1 MLGIIKNKK
10 GEKIDYTFHYGS
22 EKNRFLLIV
31 AHGVTADKD
40 TPIVTNLAEKVA
52 TEGMSVLRFS
62 FTGNGESEGRFEEC
76 TISKEIEDLQSIL
89 TITTEHGWRPIFA
102 GHSVGSA
109 VGVLTASID
118 SRIQLLISLAG
129 VVSTE
134 VFCETEFGTVTPG
147 EGYMWG
153 NSNCPL
159 SQEFVNDM
167 KQIKSVLPRASG
179 LELPWLLV
187 HGTAD
192 EIVPITESNL
202 LLSNVENTRE
212 LVEVDGADH
221 LFSGNST
228 NILADCVI
236 DWLGRKLQV
245 N

>member
-1 MLGIIKNKK
+1 MLGIIRNKK

-31 AHGVTADKD
+31 AHGVTGDKEA
-40 TPIVTNLAEKVA
+40 PLVTTLSERVA

-89 TITTEHGWRPIFA
+89 TIVTEHGWRPIFA
-102 GHSVGSA
+102 GHSMGSA
-109 VGVLTASID
+109 VGVLTASVD
-118 SRIQLLISLAG
+118 SRIQLLISIAG
-129 VVSTE
+129 MVSTE
-134 VFCETEFGTVTPG
+134 AFYEAEFGTVTPG
-147 EGYMWG
+147 QGYMWG

-192 EIVPITESNL
+192 EIVPITESHL
-202 LLSNVENTRE
+202 LLSNVENSRE

-228 NILADCVI
+228 NTLADSVI

>member
-1 MLGIIKNKK
+1 MLGIIKNKN

-40 TPIVTNLAEKVA
+40 APLVTTLSERVA

-76 TISKEIEDLQSIL
+76 TISKEINDLQSIL
-89 TITTEHGWRPIFA
+89 TIVTEHGWRPIFA
-102 GHSVGSA
+102 GHSMGSA

-134 VFCETEFGTVTPG
+134 VFCEAEFGNIMPG

-153 NSNCPL
+153 NTNCPL
-159 SQEFVNDM
+159 SHEFVNDM

-202 LLSNVENTRE
+202 LLSNIENSRE

-228 NILADCVI
+228 NTLAESVI

>member
-1 MLGIIKNKK
+1 MLGIIKNKN

-40 TPIVTNLAEKVA
+40 APLLTTLSERVA

-76 TISKEIEDLQSIL
+76 TISKEINDLQSIL
-89 TITTEHGWRPIFA
+89 TIVTEHGWRPIFA
-102 GHSVGSA
+102 GHSMGSA

-134 VFCETEFGTVTPG
+134 VFCEAEFGNIMPG

-153 NSNCPL
+153 NTNCPL
-159 SQEFVNDM
+159 SHEFVNDM

-202 LLSNVENTRE
+202 LLSNIENSRE

-228 NILADCVI
+228 NTLADSVI

>member
-1 MLGIIKNKK
+1 MLGIIKNKN

-40 TPIVTNLAEKVA
+40 APLVTTLSERVA

-76 TISKEIEDLQSIL
+76 TISKEINDLQSIL
-89 TITTEHGWRPIFA
+89 TIVTEHGWRPIFA
-102 GHSVGSA
+102 GHSMGSA

-118 SRIQLLISLAG
+118 SRIQLLISLSG
-129 VVSTE
+129 IVSTD
-134 VFCETEFGTVTPG
+134 VFCESEFGTITPG
-147 EGYMWG
+147 QGYMWG

-167 KQIKSVLPRASG
+167 KQIKSVFPRASG
-179 LELPWLLV
+179 LDLPWLLA

-192 EIVPITESNL
+192 EIVPVTESHL
-202 LLSNVENTRE
+202 LLPNFESSRE
-212 LVEVDGADH
+212 LIEIEGADH
-221 LFSGNST
+221 LFSGNAT
-228 NILADCVI
+228 NVLADSI
-236 DWLGRKLQV
+236 IGWLGRKLQV

>member
-1 MLGIIKNKK
+1 MNKIIKNAS
-10 GEKIDYTFHYGS
+10 GEIIDYTFHQGS
-22 EKNRFLLIV
+22 EKNYYLLIIG
-31 AHGVTADKD
+31 HGLTGNKD
-40 TPIVTNLAEKVA
+40 SPLILALAEKVA
-52 TEGMSVLRFS
+52 SEGMSVLRFS

-89 TITTEHGWRPIFA
+89 TIATESGWRPIFA

-109 VGVLTASID
+109 VGVLTASLD

-129 VVSTE
+129 MVQTE

-147 EGYMWG
+147 QGYMWG
-153 NSNCPL
+153 NSNCLL

-179 LELPWLLV
+179 LVLPWLLV

-192 EIVPITESNL
+192 EIVPVTDSQL
-202 LLSNVENTRE
+202 LVQNFETSRE
-212 LVEVDGADH
+212 LVEIDGACH
-221 LFSGNST
+221 QFSGNST
-228 NILADCVI
+228 NKLVDSVI

>member
-1 MLGIIKNKK
+1 MLGIIRNKK

-40 TPIVTNLAEKVA
+40 ASIVTTLSERVA
-52 TEGMSVLRFS
+52 MEGMSVLRFS

-89 TITTEHGWRPIFA
+89 TIATECGWRPIFA
-102 GHSVGSA
+102 GHNMGSA
-109 VGVLTASID
+109 VGILTASID

-134 VFCETEFGTVTPG
+134 VFCEAEFGGVTPG

-153 NSNCPL
+153 NSDCPL

-192 EIVPITESNL
+192 EIVPITESHL
-202 LLSNVENTRE
+202 LLSNVENSRE

-228 NILADCVI
+228 NTLADSVI